1 MSDAVLE
8 ILSLGAPPWRTFD
21 PFLFCVHHDDGYPK
35 ANDRFGP
42 DAPLTGRHIGQDFAN
57 IDGWNMYHGDV
68 VPGFPSH
75 PHRGF
80 ETITLARRGFIDHS
94 DSLGAKARFGRGD
107 VQWMTAGKGIVH
119 SEMFPLLDRE
129 GPNPVELFQI
139 WINLPAK
146 DKLVDPYFTML
157 WSEDIPQITRTDASG
172 KKTLITVVAGAIDDA
187 EVPAPPPNSWASRER
202 AEVAVWTVQ
211 MEAGA
216 EVSLPPASEGVN
228 RTLYFVTGG
237 TVGIRNEG
245 GPVESDLKKGLAA
258 RVRPEANVQLV
269 NGDAPS
275 EVLVLQGRPIGEP
288 VAHYGPFVMNTRAE
302 LQQAFEDYRRT
313 QFGGWPW
320 EKNDPIHE
328 PDAERFAI
336 HIDGRE
342 ERPS

>member
-1 MSDAVLE
+1 MAAVLDV
-8 ILSLGAPPWRTFD
+8 LTLGAPPWRTFD

-35 ANDRFGP
+35 ANAQFGP

-57 IDGWNMYHGDV
+57 KDGWNMYHGNV

-80 ETITLARRGFIDHS
+80 ETITLARQGFIDHS

-119 SEMFPLLDRE
+119 SEMFPLLDRDN
-129 GPNPVELFQI
+129 PNPVELFQI
-139 WINLPAK
+139 WINLPAR
-146 DKLVDPYFTML
+146 DKMVDPYFTML
-157 WSEDIPQITRTDASG
+157 WSEDIPRITRTDGAG
-172 KKTLITVVAGAIDDA
+172 RKTDITVVAGAVDDA
-187 EVPAPPPNSWASRER
+187 AAPAPPPNSWAARDE

-216 EVSLPPASEGVN
+216 EVTLPRASAGVN

-237 TVGIRNEG
+237 TVGMREAG
-245 GPVESDLKKGLAA
+245 GSVEAELKTGLAA
-258 RVRPEANVQLV
+258 RVRPDADVQLV
-269 NGDAPS
+269 NGAAPS

-288 VAHYGPFVMNTRAE
+288 VANYGPFVMNTRSE

-320 EKNDPIHE
+320 SRQDPIHA
-328 PDAERFAI
+328 PDAGRFAV

-342 ERPS
+342 ERPD